1 MVHDYIQHEQYRY
14 CTLRRLLVVIEVMN
28 NYRSNEK
35 PEFSIE
41 VENDGYIIPQEMR
54 EKIFEPFFRMKETKH
69 QTGNGIGL
77 ALSRSLAEL
86 HKGKLNMK
94 KSDASM
100 NIFVLTL
107 PVHSE
112 N

>member
-1 MVHDYIQHEQYRY
+1 MGNLFNNAIKYAETKVHA
-14 CTLRRLLVVIEVMN
+14 RLITC
-28 NYRSNEK
+28 SNEK